1 MQPNSVRVLVVDDD
15 ESLRQLLA
23 LHLRNAGYEVF
34 VAEDAVA
41 GGHMVVERSP
51 QVIVCDV
58 AMPYMDGY
66 EFVTALKAD
75 PETRAIPVIF
85 LTVKDDVVEHAKQ
98 LGASYLMKPVLADQ
112 LLKLV
117 AQAAQV
123 KKA

>member
-41 GGHMVVERSP
+41 GGHMVVERAP

-85 LTVKDDVVEHAKQ
+85 LTIKEDVVEHAKH
-98 LGASYLMKPVLADQ
+98 LGATYLMKPVLADQ

-117 AQAAQV
+117 AQAAQIE
-123 KKA
+123 KT